1 MPNTA
6 SAAKMTRVAERRR
19 LRNRSIKTSVKTF
32 IKKAEAGIAAGA
44 SDVEAL
50 LVTAVRSL
58 DKAATK
64 GVLHRRNA
72 ARRKSR
78 LMKKLNA
85 ALAAPVQS
93 AEAPPKRRAARSTG
107 TGRTTTRARATKK
120 S

>member
-6 SAAKMTRVAERRR
+6 SAAKMMRVAERRR
-19 LRNRSIKTSVKTF
+19 LRNRAIKASVRTF
-32 IKKAEAGIAAGA
+32 VKKAEAGIVAGA
-44 SDVEAL
+44 DDVQTL
-50 LVTAVRSL
+50 LITAVRSL

-85 ALAAPVQS
+85 ANAAPVQ
-93 AEAPPKRRAARSTG
+93 APEAAPKRRAATRST
-107 TGRTTTRARATKK
+107 RTTTRARSTKK

>member
-6 SAAKMTRVAERRR
+6 SAAKMMRVAERRR

-32 IKKAEAGIAAGA
+32 VKKAEAGIAAGA

-50 LVTAVRSL
+50 LVMAVRSL

-85 ALAAPVQS
+85 AMATPVQT
-93 AEAPPKRRAARSTG
+93 AEAAPKRRAARSTG